1 MHVDQVMSRLPENAT
16 DDQRLQAYRNCLKE
30 QGFDISS
37 LGNLSGN
44 LASSDLRDLP
54 VDLAQTMFQSAENG
68 QGCAA
73 LLTQQQRDQ
82 ILQNK
87 WVHQRDGGYES
98 KVDTR

>member
-1 MHVDQVMSRLPENAT
+1 MSSIPKNAT
-16 DDQRLQAYRNCLKE
+16 DEQRLQGYRSCLKE

-37 LGNLSGN
+37 LVNLSGN
-44 LASSDLRDLP
+44 LAHSDLRDLP
-54 VDLAQTMFQSAENG
+54 SDLAQTMFQSAENG

-87 WVHQRDGGYES
+87 WVHQRDDGYET
-98 KVDTR
+98 KIDTH

>member
-1 MHVDQVMSRLPENAT
+1 MSSIPKNAT
-16 DDQRLQAYRNCLKE
+16 DEQRLQAYRSCLKE

-37 LGNLSGN
+37 LVSLSGN
-44 LASSDLRDLP
+44 LAHSDLRNLP
-54 VDLAQTMFQSAENG
+54 SDLAQTMFQSAENG

-87 WVHQRDGGYES
+87 WVHQRDDGYET
-98 KVDTR
+98 KVDTH

>member
-1 MHVDQVMSRLPENAT
+1 MSRLPENAT
-16 DDQRLQAYRNCLKE
+16 DEQRLQAYRSCLKE

-37 LGNLSGN
+37 LVNLSGN
-44 LASSDLRDLP
+44 LASTDLHELP
-54 VDLAQTMFQSAENG
+54 RDLAQTMFQSAENG

-87 WVHQRDGGYES
+87 WVHQRDDGYET

>member
-1 MHVDQVMSRLPENAT
+1 MSKLPESAT
-16 DDQRLQAYRNCLKE
+16 DEQRLQAYRSCLKE

-37 LGNLSGN
+37 LVNLSGN

-54 VDLAQTMFQSAENG
+54 RDLAQTMFQSAENG

-73 LLTQQQRDQ
+73 LLTQHQRGQ

-87 WVHQRDGGYES
+87 WVHKRDDGYET

>member
-1 MHVDQVMSRLPENAT
+1 MSRIPENAT
-16 DDQRLQAYRNCLKE
+16 DEQRLQAYRSCLKE

-37 LGNLSGN
+37 LVNLSEN
-44 LASSDLRDLP
+44 LAHSDLRDLP
-54 VDLAQTMFQSAENG
+54 RDLAQTMFQSAENG

-87 WVHQRDGGYES
+87 WVHQRDDGYET
-98 KVDTR
+98 KVDTH